1 MAIIGYVRVSTQQQD
16 LESQKLAI
24 HEYARNQK
32 LIVDQFLEVQVSSRK
47 STRAR
52 RIDELFELLSEGD
65 TLVVSELSRLGR
77 SVGEIVMMAD
87 KLVKKH
93 VRFVAIKE
101 NILLNGKK
109 QDISTKVMLTMFSL
123 FAEIERDLISERTKL
138 GLAAARARGKKLGR
152 PKGSLSKSKLDDR
165 KQEIEKFLSFGVSK
179 SAIARMMDVSRGTLL
194 SFIGS
199 RKIKA

>member
-1 MAIIGYVRVSTQQQD
+1 MAIIAYLRVSTQQQD

-24 HEYARNQK
+24 HEYSRSQK
-32 LIVDQFLEVQVSSRK
+32 LIVDQFLEVEVSSRK

-52 RIDELFELLSEGD
+52 RIDELFELLNEGD
-65 TLVVSELSRLGR
+65 TLLVAELSRLGR
-77 SVGEIVMMAD
+77 SVGEIVMIAD
-87 KLVKKH
+87 KLIQKH
-93 VRFVAIKE
+93 VRFVSIKE

-109 QDISTKVMLTMFSL
+109 KDISTKVMLTMFSL

-138 GLAAARARGKKLGR
+138 SLAAAKARGKKLGR
-152 PKGSLSKSKLDDR
+152 PKGSLSKSKLDNR
-165 KQEIEKFLSFGVSK
+165 KEEIEKFLRFGVSK

>member
-1 MAIIGYVRVSTQQQD
+1 MAIIAYLRVSTQQQD

-24 HEYARNQK
+24 HEYARSQK
-32 LIVDQFLEVQVSSRK
+32 LIVDQFLEVEVSSRK

-77 SVGEIVMMAD
+77 SVGEIVMIAD
-87 KLVKKH
+87 KLVQKH
-93 VRFVAIKE
+93 IRFVAIKE
-101 NILLNGKK
+101 NILLNGQKK
-109 QDISTKVMLTMFSL
+109 DISTKVMLTTFSL

-138 GLAAARARGKKLGR
+138 GLAAAKARGKKLGR
-152 PKGSLSKSKLDDR
+152 PKGSLSKSKLDNR
-165 KQEIEKFLSFGVSK
+165 KEEIEKFLRFGVSK

>member
-1 MAIIGYVRVSTQQQD
+1 MAIIAYLRVSTQQQD

-24 HEYARNQK
+24 HEYARSQK
-32 LIVDQFLEVQVSSRK
+32 LIVDQFLEVEVSSRK

-52 RIDELFELLSEGD
+52 RIDELFELLNEGD
-65 TLVVSELSRLGR
+65 TLLVAELSRLGR
-77 SVGEIVMMAD
+77 SVGEIVMIAD
-87 KLVKKH
+87 KLIQKH
-93 VRFVAIKE
+93 VRFVSIKE

-109 QDISTKVMLTMFSL
+109 KDISTKVMLTMFSL

-138 GLAAARARGKKLGR
+138 SLAAAKARGKKLGR
-152 PKGSLSKSKLDDR
+152 PKGSLSKSKLDNR
-165 KQEIEKFLSFGVSK
+165 KEAIEKFLRFGVSK